1 VLLQVFVIQ
10 AVIIVSLTGLILLI
24 SQDWRVSIVTLA
36 VQYGGIFI
44 LVSLSWSLEMSVEKL
59 VAGWMAGA
67 VLGVALAGKPPSFFG
82 FQGTQDRDKKG
93 LVNAIFRIFVAIIVG
108 LMMFSLAPKFMVW
121 LAMMDLSKSTHIEQV
136 YGLLILIGFGLL
148 HLGLNTEPLHVVIGL
163 LTVLGGF
170 EVFYAAVE
178 SSTLVA
184 GLLGGL
190 TLGLALLG
198 AYLCSTALPGSTDHS
213 LTNPSQEDVK

>member
-1 VLLQVFVIQ
+1 VLLQVLVIP

-24 SQDWRVSIVTLA
+24 SQDWRVSIITLA

-44 LVSLSWSLEMSVEKL
+44 LVSMSWSLEMSVVKL

-67 VLGVALAGKPPSFFG
+67 VLGVALAGKAPGSSG
-82 FQGTQDRDKKG
+82 SLGTQGGEKLG
-93 LVNAIFRIFVAIIVG
+93 LVNAIFRILVAIIVS
-108 LMMFSLAPKFMVW
+108 LMMFSLAPKFIVW
-121 LAMMDLSKSTHIEQV
+121 LGMMNLSKLTHIEQV
-136 YGLLILIGFGLL
+136 YGFLILIGFGLL
-148 HLGLNTEPLHVVIGL
+148 QLGLNTEPLHVVIGL

-170 EVFYAAVE
+170 EIFYASVE

-184 GLLGGL
+184 GLLGGI

-198 AYLCSTALPGSTDHS
+198 AYLCSLDNFSSTEHS
-213 LTNPSQEDVK
+213 LNNSSREDI